1 MTMIRENCQE
11 SSGRSWESSTTR
23 QQEEKV
29 SSCIPKSDDDLFSLV
44 GGLGKKKETKY
55 SRERKKKL
63 GGKDIKKSVRAPR
76 RKVFSIPE
84 TPPSLAPSSLELW
97 GLCLWEKPHRLFPKP
112 RHIIIGFDLLGEMIR
127 QPNDRF
133 LTISSREFNTFP
145 PSLR

>member
-1 MTMIRENCQE
+1 MADHGKVLPQGNKKKRFLLAYRNP
-11 SSGRSWESSTTR
+11 TTT
-23 QQEEKV
+23 
-29 SSCIPKSDDDLFSLV
+29 FSVLLGV
-44 GGLGKKKETKY
+44 LGKKKETKY

>member
-1 MTMIRENCQE
+1 MIRENCQE
-11 SSGRSWESSTTR
+11 SSGRSWESSYHKATR
-23 QQEEKV
+23 RKGFFLHTEIRRRPFQ
-29 SSCIPKSDDDLFSLV
+29 SCWGSWE
-44 GGLGKKKETKY
+44 KKKETKY

>member
-1 MTMIRENCQE
+1 MIRENCQE